1 MDSTTQQNSVEQL
14 RKRVNSFISVV
25 NQIEIENAAA
35 ERSRQSLE
43 SSILQLAEENKNNK
57 EALDIATHAI
67 EILRQVS
74 DEAVSQ
80 AYGFLETSLN
90 SALERMFEN
99 TTRKIEIKESIRNN
113 QYPQLELVLHVGNG
127 KTRSLKTDSGHG
139 LAQIVSL
146 LSILSLIVITGSRRI
161 LVMDEVISGLSVH
174 NRKIVS
180 DILWSFTEIGFQF
193 IVNDHGFIPKGSH
206 VYHLEMNGDV
216 SGVKQ
221 HYIANSGVY
230 LQGDGDKEYD
240 YSNKVAVVNIE
251 DDQEQA
257 NTVGELIEDTQVN
270 IPNTQVNT
278 PVNNTEG
285 ALIDSN
291 VLSI

>member
-1 MDSTTQQNSVEQL
+1 MDNVEQL
-14 RKRVNSFISVV
+14 KQRVNQFISVV
-25 NQIEIENAAA
+25 NEIEIENAAA
-35 ERSRQSLE
+35 ERSRKSLE
-43 SSILQLAEENKNNK
+43 DSITQLMEQNKENK

-80 AYGFLETSLN
+80 AYGFLEQSLN
-90 SALERMFEN
+90 ASLKRMFEN

-113 QYPQLELVLHVGNG
+113 QYPQLELILHVGNG

-174 NRKIVS
+174 NRKIVT

-193 IVNDHGFIPKGSH
+193 IINDHGYIPEGSH

-221 HYIANSGVY
+221 HYIASTGVY
-230 LQGDGDKEYD
+230 LQGDGTKEYD
-240 YSNKVAVVNIE
+240 YSEKNSAYSEEDNEEQETATETATEIETATAINDINDGEVV
-251 DDQEQA
+251 
-257 NTVGELIEDTQVN
+257 
-270 IPNTQVNT
+270 
-278 PVNNTEG
+278 
-285 ALIDSN
+285 
-291 VLSI
+291 SI

>member
-1 MDSTTQQNSVEQL
+1 MDSATLLQNVNNFITTVDAM
-14 RKRVNSFISVV
+14 
-25 NQIEIENAAA
+25 EIENKAAIK
-35 ERSRQSLE
+35 SRESLE
-43 SSILQLAEENKNNK
+43 EAIKGLIRENENNK

-74 DEAVSQ
+74 DEAVGK
-80 AYGFLETSLN
+80 AYGFLEQSLN
-90 SALERMFEN
+90 VALERMFEN
-99 TTRKIEIKESIRNN
+99 TTRKIQIKESTLKN

-174 NRKIVS
+174 NRKIVT

-193 IVNDHGFIPKGSH
+193 IINDHGYIPEGSH

-221 HYIANSGVY
+221 DYIAKTGVY
-230 LQGDGDKEYD
+230 LQGNGNKEYD
-240 YSNKVAVVNIE
+240 YTEKEIADEYNEDTDIAENSNIE
-251 DDQEQA
+251 DSMIQ
-257 NTVGELIEDTQVN
+257 NNSSDT
-270 IPNTQVNT
+270 
-278 PVNNTEG
+278 
-285 ALIDSN
+285 A

>member
-1 MDSTTQQNSVEQL
+1 MDNTTQQNNIEQL
-14 RKRVNSFISVV
+14 RQRVNSFISVV

-43 SSILQLAEENKNNK
+43 NTITQLAEENKNNK

-113 QYPQLELVLHVGNG
+113 QYPQLELILHVGNG

-221 HYIANSGVY
+221 HYIADSGVY

-240 YSNKVAVVNIE
+240 YSNKVTVVTLD
-251 DDQEQA
+251 DDQEQD
-257 NTVGELIEDTQVN
+257 NTVGELIEDTQIN
-270 IPNTQVNT
+270 IPNT
-278 PVNNTEG
+278 PVNSTG
-285 ALIDSN
+285 ATLIDSN

>member
-1 MDSTTQQNSVEQL
+1 MDSVEQL
-14 RKRVNSFISVV
+14 KQKVNQFISVV
-25 NQIEIENAAA
+25 NEIEIENAAA
-35 ERSRQSLE
+35 ERSRKSLE
-43 SSILQLAEENKNNK
+43 DSIEQLAEQNKENK

-80 AYGFLETSLN
+80 AYGFLEQSLN
-90 SALERMFEN
+90 ASLKRMFEN

-113 QYPQLELVLHVGNG
+113 QYPQLELILHVGNG

-146 LSILSLIVITGSRRI
+146 LSILSLIVITGSRRV

-174 NRKIVS
+174 NRKIVT

-193 IVNDHGFIPKGSH
+193 IINDHGYIPEGSH

-221 HYIANSGVY
+221 HYIASTGVY
-230 LQGDGDKEYD
+230 LQGDGTKEYD
-240 YSNKVAVVNIE
+240 YSEKNSNSAYSEEDEEQETKLEEHVEQETVTVTNDISDGEVV
-251 DDQEQA
+251 
-257 NTVGELIEDTQVN
+257 
-270 IPNTQVNT
+270 
-278 PVNNTEG
+278 
-285 ALIDSN
+285 
-291 VLSI
+291 SI

>member
-1 MDSTTQQNSVEQL
+1 MNNSQLETNLEAIKQQ
-14 RKRVNSFISVV
+14 VNSFISVV

-35 ERSRQSLE
+35 IKSKQSLE
-43 SSILQLAEENKNNK
+43 ETIKTLVEQNKQNK
-57 EALDIATHAI
+57 EALDIASNAI
-67 EILRQVS
+67 TILRQVS

-90 SALERMFEN
+90 SALARMFSK
-99 TTRKIEIKESIRNN
+99 TTRKIEIKEYIRNN

-161 LVMDEVISGLSVH
+161 LVMDEIISGLSVH

-193 IVNDHGFIPKGSH
+193 IVNDHGFIPEGSH

-221 HYIANSGVY
+221 DYIATTGVY
-230 LQGDGDKEYD
+230 LQGDGNKEYD
-240 YSNKVAVVNIE
+240 YSIKVAVVSVNDDSDDTVNSDEGEIIVEQTSENIS
-251 DDQEQA
+251 
-257 NTVGELIEDTQVN
+257 LIT
-270 IPNTQVNT
+270 
-278 PVNNTEG
+278 VNNVDATV
-285 ALIDSN
+285 IDNN

>member
-1 MDSTTQQNSVEQL
+1 MDNTATQLNVEQL
-14 RKRVNSFISVV
+14 KKRVKEFIDVA

-35 ERSRQSLE
+35 IRSRQSLE
-43 SSILQLAEENKNNK
+43 QTITQLMEQNKNNK

-80 AYGFLETSLN
+80 AYGFLQTSLN
-90 SALERMFEN
+90 TTLERIFQH
-99 TTRKIEIKESIRNN
+99 TTRKIEIKEYTRSN

-127 KTRSLKTDSGHG
+127 KTRSLKSASGHG

-161 LVMDEVISGLSVH
+161 LVMDEIISGLSVH
-174 NRKIVS
+174 SREVVS
-180 DILWSFTEIGFQF
+180 DILWTFTEIGFQF

-206 VYHLEMNGDV
+206 VYHLEMNNDV
-216 SGVKQ
+216 SGVKKD
-221 HYIANSGVY
+221 YIAKKGVY
-230 LQGDGDKEYD
+230 LQGNEGETYD
-240 YSNKVAVVNIE
+240 YSEKQTE
-251 DDQEQA
+251 DDTTDEYEEYQEDIPTPTI
-257 NTVGELIEDTQVN
+257 NKLGETG
-270 IPNTQVNT
+270 T
-278 PVNNTEG
+278 
-285 ALIDSN
+285 

>member
-1 MDSTTQQNSVEQL
+1 MNNSVQELRNKVNQFINVVNEIEVENSAAIRSREQL
-14 RKRVNSFISVV
+14 EMAIVN
-25 NQIEIENAAA
+25 
-35 ERSRQSLE
+35 
-43 SSILQLAEENKNNK
+43 LAEENKNNK
-57 EALDIATHAI
+57 EALDIASNAI
-67 EILRQVS
+67 TILRQVS

-113 QYPQLELVLHVGNG
+113 QYPQLELILHVGNG

-221 HYIANSGVY
+221 HYIADSGVY

-240 YSNKVAVVNIE
+240 YSNKVAVVSLD
-251 DDQEQA
+251 DDQEQD
-257 NTVGELIEDTQVN
+257 NTVGELIEDTQ
-270 IPNTQVNT
+270 INTPNT
-278 PVNNTEG
+278 PVNSAG
-285 ALIDSN
+285 ATLIDSN

>member
-1 MDSTTQQNSVEQL
+1 MDSVEQL
-14 RKRVNSFISVV
+14 KQKVNQFISVV
-25 NQIEIENAAA
+25 NEIEIENAAA
-35 ERSRQSLE
+35 ERSRKSLE
-43 SSILQLAEENKNNK
+43 DSIEQLAEQNKENK

-80 AYGFLETSLN
+80 AYGFLEQSLN
-90 SALERMFEN
+90 ASLKRMFEN

-113 QYPQLELVLHVGNG
+113 QYPQLELILHVGNG

-146 LSILSLIVITGSRRI
+146 LSILSLIVITGSRRV

-174 NRKIVS
+174 NRKIVT

-193 IVNDHGFIPKGSH
+193 IINDHGYIPEGSH

-221 HYIANSGVY
+221 HYIASTGVY
-230 LQGDGDKEYD
+230 LQGDGTKEYD
-240 YSNKVAVVNIE
+240 YSEKNSTSAYSEEDEEQETKLEEHMEQEIVTVTNDISDGEVV
-251 DDQEQA
+251 
-257 NTVGELIEDTQVN
+257 
-270 IPNTQVNT
+270 
-278 PVNNTEG
+278 
-285 ALIDSN
+285 
-291 VLSI
+291 SI

>member
-1 MDSTTQQNSVEQL
+1 MGNTATQLNVEQL
-14 RKRVNSFISVV
+14 KKKAKEFIDVA

-35 ERSRQSLE
+35 IRSRQSLE
-43 SSILQLAEENKNNK
+43 QTITQLMEQNKNNK

-80 AYGFLETSLN
+80 AYGFLQTSLN
-90 SALERMFEN
+90 TTLERIFQH
-99 TTRKIEIKESIRNN
+99 TTRKIEIKEYTRSN

-127 KTRSLKTDSGHG
+127 KTRSLKSASGHG

-161 LVMDEVISGLSVH
+161 LVMDEIISGLSVH
-174 NRKIVS
+174 SREVVS
-180 DILWSFTEIGFQF
+180 DILWTFTEIGFQF

-206 VYHLEMNGDV
+206 VYHLEMNNDV
-216 SGVKQ
+216 SGVKKD
-221 HYIANSGVY
+221 YIAKKGVY
-230 LQGDGDKEYD
+230 LQGNEGETYD
-240 YSNKVAVVNIE
+240 YSEKQTE
-251 DDQEQA
+251 DDTTDEYEEYQEDIPTPTI
-257 NTVGELIEDTQVN
+257 NKLGETG
-270 IPNTQVNT
+270 T
-278 PVNNTEG
+278 
-285 ALIDSN
+285 

>member
-1 MDSTTQQNSVEQL
+1 MDNIAQQNSVEQL
-14 RKRVNSFISVV
+14 RQRVNSFISVV

-43 SSILQLAEENKNNK
+43 NTITQLAEENKNNK

-113 QYPQLELVLHVGNG
+113 QYPQLELILHVGNG

-221 HYIANSGVY
+221 HYIADSGVY

-240 YSNKVAVVNIE
+240 YSNKVTVVTLD
-251 DDQEQA
+251 DDQEQD
-257 NTVGELIEDTQVN
+257 NTVGELIEDTQIN
-270 IPNTQVNT
+270 IPNT
-278 PVNNTEG
+278 PVNSTG
-285 ALIDSN
+285 ATLIDSN